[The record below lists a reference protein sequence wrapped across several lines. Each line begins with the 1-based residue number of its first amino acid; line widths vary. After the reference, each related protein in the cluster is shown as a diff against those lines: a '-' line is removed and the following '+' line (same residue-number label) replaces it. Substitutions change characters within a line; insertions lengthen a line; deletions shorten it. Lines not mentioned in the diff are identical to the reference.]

1 MMVEMKE
8 THLAES
14 KADLMVLVMVDQLAR
29 CWVELRVH
37 LLAALLVVALAT
49 MTAEQMADVLVVPKV
64 GEMAA

>member
-37 LLAALLVVALAT
+37 SLAVLLVAELAS